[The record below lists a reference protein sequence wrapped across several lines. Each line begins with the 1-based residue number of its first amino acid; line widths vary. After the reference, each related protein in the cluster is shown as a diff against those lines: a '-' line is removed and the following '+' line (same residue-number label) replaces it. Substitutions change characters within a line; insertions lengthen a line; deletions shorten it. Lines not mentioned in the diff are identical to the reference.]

1 MVEQFFYFWAVST
14 FLVGAAI
21 GSFLNVV
28 ILRLPENQSIVSP
41 GSHCPVCGASIR
53 FYNNIPII
61 SYLLLF
67 GKCSNCSERI
77 SLRYPLVELITALL
91 SVGLFFRWGLTGAYV
106 VFFVFSAAMVAV
118 FFIDLD
124 HLIIPDSISLNGIPI
139 GLAASITGVIPWMDW
154 RLAVIGFFVGGAILY
169 VPAVIYETIRGV
181 EGLGA
186 GDVKLLAMMGTFI
199 GPMGVF
205 FVLFWSSL
213 VGAFVGLFSMIL
225 GRSRTTTP
233 IPFGPF
239 LTSAG
244 IVYIFLGDKGAY
256 LLLIELLRAL
266 GLPVAMSPY

>member
-1 MVEQFFYFWAVST
+1 MAQQYYFWAVST

-28 ILRLPENQSIVSP
+28 IHRLPENQSIVTP
-41 GSHCPVCGASIR
+41 GSHCPRCGNSIK

-61 SYLLLF
+61 SYLLLL

-77 SLRYPLVELITALL
+77 SLRYPFVELITALL
-91 SVGLFFRWGLTGAYV
+91 SLGLFWRWGLTGAYV

-154 RLAVIGFFVGGAILY
+154 RLSVIGFFVGGAILY
-169 VPAVIYETIRGV
+169 VPALIYERIRGV

-213 VGAFVGLFSMIL
+213 VGAFVGLSSIII
-225 GRSRTTTP
+225 GRSGTATP

-244 IVYIFLGDKGAY
+244 IVYIFLGDKGSH
-256 LLLIELLRAL
+256 LLLIEILKAL
-266 GLPVAMSPY
+266 GFPAHVGYY